1 MIIICC
7 VGFFFIDLN
16 LTRTD
21 PPEWNDL
28 VKFIIMNN
36 LSNAHFKGTDLEFR
50 S

>member
-1 MIIICC
+1 MIIKCC
-7 VGFFFIDLN
+7 VGIFIDLN
-16 LTRTD
+16 LTSTD

-28 VKFIIMNN
+28 VKFIIMNS